1 MSGTQNRGSVDF
13 IETESTYVLDLIAK
27 KYAILTYTWLSTLAK
42 SIHVQMDNVV
52 ALSYLMKMGGGRQNK
67 ALSRLSKEMW
77 NEKWDLDYCRVSS
90 RGNEW
95 EADTQSRNVTDS
107 SEWKL
112 NPVVFQKT
120 LSLVGNPRFGS
131 FCVECLTKFQ
141 LTCRG
146 N

>member
-1 MSGTQNRGSVDF
+1 MSETQNRGSVDF
-13 IETESTYVLDLIAK
+13 IKTESTYVLELIAT
-27 KYAILTYTWLSTLAK
+27 KYAILTCTRLSTLAK
-42 SIHVQMDNVV
+42 STHVQMDNVV
-52 ALSYLMKMGGGRQNK
+52 ALSYLMKMGGRQNK
-67 ALSRLSKEMW
+67 VLSRLSKEMW
-77 NEKWDLDYCRVSS
+77 NEKWDLDCCRVSS

-95 EADTQSRNVTDS
+95 EADTQSRNVTDL

-120 LSLVGNPRFGS
+120 LSLVGNHRFGS
-131 FCVECLTKFQ
+131 FCIDCLTKFQ